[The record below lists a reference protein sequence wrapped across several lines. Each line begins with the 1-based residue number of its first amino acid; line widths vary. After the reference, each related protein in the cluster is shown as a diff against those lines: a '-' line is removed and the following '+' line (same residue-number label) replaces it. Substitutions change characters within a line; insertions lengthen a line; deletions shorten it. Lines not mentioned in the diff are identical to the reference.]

1 METIDNG
8 QRSIQGIRAAI
19 FEGKVWIFDRKI
31 NALFSMDI
39 ETEKVEYVLSIEE
52 EPKYQ
57 QGLIS
62 HIVCYG
68 NKIFLNPASARSG
81 VLVDMKTM
89 TQKKILFN
97 RKEKFKGVKNS
108 NVIQKDSIIYM
119 LPKCYGEHILIYNF
133 IDNKISIIPID
144 YRFATENQLN
154 ISEFCWGSGCRTKN
168 GYCLIIVSTPGILY
182 LKDSGEWKYYKAD
195 TLNGGFVNCIAYD
208 NDIYLLPYKGKDI
221 MVFHPKSGKF
231 DKVILPKEITYKG
244 DVPYAAIII
253 IKGKLVLFPAD
264 EENIAIY
271 DLKTQETIL
280 YYIGRNRFYD
290 CKVYEDKLYGFP
302 YMGKDI
308 IVINMITNKIRK
320 INLHFPDSYKEK
332 SFLDYWLYQVPCLE
346 QEKYLYYENIIS
358 ADYFINDIISSS
370 INNTGKEKNNNGTII
385 WGSILMNRI
394 GEYDEVE
401 K

>member
-1 METIDNG
+1 METIDKG
-8 QRSIQGIRAAI
+8 HRSIQGIRAAI
-19 FEGKVWIFDRKI
+19 FEGKIWIFDRRV

-62 HIVCYG
+62 HIVYYD
-68 NKIFLNPASARSG
+68 NKIFLNPALAGSG

-119 LPKCYGEHILIYNF
+119 LPKCYGEGILIYNF
-133 IDNKISIIPID
+133 IDNKISKVPID

-168 GYCLIIVSTPGILY
+168 GYCLIIASTPGILY
-182 LKDSGEWKYYKAD
+182 LKDSGKWKYYKVD
-195 TLNGGFVNCIAYD
+195 TLNEGFGNCIVYD

-221 MVFHPKSGKF
+221 MVFHTKSEKF
-231 DKVILPKEITYKG
+231 DKVILPKEITCKG
-244 DVPYAAIII
+244 DVPYAAITI
-253 IKGKLVLFPAD
+253 IKDKLVLFPAD
-264 EENIAIY
+264 EENIVIC

-280 YYIGRNRFYD
+280 YYIGSNRFYD
-290 CKVYEDKLYGFP
+290 CKVYGDKIYGFP
-302 YMGKDI
+302 YIGEDI
-308 IVINMITNKIRK
+308 IVININTNKIRK
-320 INLHFPDSYKEK
+320 INLHFPNSYKENN
-332 SFLDYWLYQVPCLE
+332 FLDYWLYQVPCLE
-346 QEKYLYYENIIS
+346 QEKYLHCENIIPME
-358 ADYFINDIISSS
+358 YFIKNIVSYP
-370 INNTGKEKNNNGTII
+370 INNIGKEKNNNGSII
-385 WGSILMNRI
+385 WESILMNRV
-394 GEYDEVE
+394 GE
-401 K
+401 